1 MNDYTLL
8 FEGIITVIVALI
20 SMFVIPWI
28 VQKTSAEKLAKIMK
42 WVTKAVEAAE
52 QIYKESGMGKEKKSY
67 VEAFLNE
74 HGINYDAEQ
83 IDALIESAVFELKK
97 KLEAEHE

>member
-28 VQKTSAEKLAKIMK
+28 VQRTSSEKLAKTMK
-42 WVTKAVEAAE
+42 WVLKAVEAAE
-52 QIYKESGMGKEKKSY
+52 QIYKESGMGKEKKAY
-67 VEAFLNE
+67 VECFLND

-83 IDALIESAVFELKK
+83 IDALIEAAVFEMKK
-97 KLEAEHE
+97 KLEAQYE